1 MTKEKTVVKLP
12 SSVEEKIIDK
22 VVDLSQYIG
31 EIAFYPYQLP
41 FARRLT
47 ESIITNEGATLS
59 ALFSRQCIT
68 ENSFIMDRNGNVT
81 QIKNHPDA
89 WKAKESSDS
98 IYEIKTFGGHVIY
111 CTEEHPIFTENGWT
125 PAQCVE
131 KGMKVVVLDQWDR
144 FGDGVIQYNNK
155 SFTIN
160 DDLAELVGWLTAN
173 IKGEENVEIVIGHT
187 RVKELLNKYF
197 PDTKVLST
205 KSKIIVTL
213 TGKLKLFLKNIIKYS
228 KEGIPYALNNFTKQ
242 QLILFFYPLFL
253 TNGKIYRKINS
264 IKIVLKDNSRPRLLF
279 YKEHLNK
286 LGLHGNQEVWI
297 GQNLSFQCATNYDRF
312 KELFS
317 DYLPTNY
324 FVPYFKNRERKLK
337 TFVGED
343 GEILKYSKVH
353 SVKKIEDWPYPVW
366 DINVPD
372 KGWFLT
378 SGIKVH
384 NSGKCLAKGTEVVMY
399 DGTFK
404 KVEDIYVGDKL
415 LTPDSKPVKVTST
428 VNGKDTMY
436 KISPI
441 MKNQQDASYTVNSAH
456 ILSLYNI
463 KTKQIEDINVL
474 DYINSPN
481 KVNYRGVRAVA
492 YFPKRKISVAPYFLG
507 LWLGDGDSRDTRITN
522 VDKEIIDYLYEY
534 AANLNMNISTYSYSN
549 RTPSYSITSKEDST
563 RSYSN
568 QHRVNII
575 RKEMEHLNLFGN
587 KHIPEDY
594 LCNSYEN
601 RMQLLA
607 GLIDSDGSLDKHQ
620 VRYEISCSNNILC
633 EQIVRLARSLG
644 FQVTLSK
651 RVTSCNKKDFVSNR
665 IVIYGEIWKIP
676 VRVARKKAPKGSIK
690 KNPLL
695 YKIKVEEVGLGEYYG
710 FTLDNKEKRFL
721 LKDFTI
727 THNTQ
732 IVAMITA
739 ALMIILPTLAD
750 KYPENFSIFQK
761 GFWAGCFGPVGEQ
774 AVTMFDRIYE
784 VFTTDSCKQLF
795 IEELKMPIPSR
806 GGARGNLI
814 RLQNKSFVRY
824 MSGSKRAKV
833 ESKTY
838 HLIILDEC
846 QDIDSFKIRK
856 CFAEGTE
863 VWLPNGNIVPV
874 EQVVKEKLDVITP
887 DGPKTPTEWYDNG
900 VQDVWKITTNKGKTI
915 EVTENHRFLVR
926 RRIGNRQAKID
937 ILKNIKVGD
946 AIAAPLEVPYFGN
959 KWTYKE
965 GLLTGLM
972 LGDGC
977 FTGGQPL
984 FCGFSSVIDKLEKLL
999 LHDCSL
1005 TKQEPKESGLISC
1018 GIRGNGTGNYVTA
1031 FFKELGLWGHKGD
1044 TKFIPAGGSKEFL
1057 RGIIEGLIETDGCVQ
1072 ANEISF
1078 ANISE
1083 KLVRDLQNNLL
1094 RFGIH
1099 TFITSHINNGNFGN
1113 KPKRLWVLHIKDS
1126 TSIIKFASNFKLITK
1141 QNKLNILAEK
1151 KKAKTPR
1158 LQAKDKRR
1166 SNDSRFV
1173 FEKVNNIEYIGKKNT
1188 YCLTVETNLLVANG
1202 LMPGQSINPM
1212 GAAVNATTVATGTP
1226 DVYIGYFYDTIEQ
1239 NKSFDLKNPSAKQS
1253 HFEVDYSIAQKYNA
1267 YYKKYI
1273 QKEIKR
1279 LGFDSEEFKMAY
1291 RLIWPITKGMVFTK
1305 SQLEEKCYD
1314 KSLKIVTT
1322 WKETPCIAGLDLGKS
1337 QDSTVVTV
1345 IKPIWGEEDE
1355 EGNMPKVLL
1364 NWLEIEGDEWED
1376 QYPQVIEFLSNYN
1389 IETLICD
1396 TTGVGDPIRE
1406 RYTVLLPSVNVG
1418 PFTFSPSSKDRGYK
1432 YLIQEINSKRLV
1444 IPAHYSVRKTNK
1456 FKKFENQMTTL
1467 KKNYSGKF
1475 LNPCPIDKDK
1485 GHDDYSDSLM
1495 LAVFGTYFE
1504 ILPEIEVTQNDIF
1517 IPPRNNAEQLFGRN
1531 YSRVQKTSRW

>member
-1 MTKEKTVVKLP
+1 V
-12 SSVEEKIIDK
+12 
-22 VVDLSQYIG
+22 
-31 EIAFYPYQLP
+31 
-41 FARRLT
+41 
-47 ESIITNEGATLS
+47 
-59 ALFSRQCIT
+59 
-68 ENSFIMDRNGNVT
+68 
-81 QIKNHPDA
+81 
-89 WKAKESSDS
+89 
-98 IYEIKTFGGHVIY
+98 
-111 CTEEHPIFTENGWT
+111 
-125 PAQCVE
+125 
-131 KGMKVVVLDQWDR
+131 
-144 FGDGVIQYNNK
+144 
-155 SFTIN
+155 
-160 DDLAELVGWLTAN
+160 
-173 IKGEENVEIVIGHT
+173 
-187 RVKELLNKYF
+187 
-197 PDTKVLST
+197 
-205 KSKIIVTL
+205 
-213 TGKLKLFLKNIIKYS
+213 
-228 KEGIPYALNNFTKQ
+228 
-242 QLILFFYPLFL
+242 
-253 TNGKIYRKINS
+253 
-264 IKIVLKDNSRPRLLF
+264 
-279 YKEHLNK
+279 
-286 LGLHGNQEVWI
+286 
-297 GQNLSFQCATNYDRF
+297 
-312 KELFS
+312 
-317 DYLPTNY
+317 
-324 FVPYFKNRERKLK
+324 
-337 TFVGED
+337 
-343 GEILKYSKVH
+343 
-353 SVKKIEDWPYPVW
+353 
-366 DINVPD
+366 
-372 KGWFLT
+372 
-378 SGIKVH
+378 
-384 NSGKCLAKGTEVVMY
+384 
-399 DGTFK
+399 
-404 KVEDIYVGDKL
+404 
-415 LTPDSKPVKVTST
+415 
-428 VNGKDTMY
+428 
-436 KISPI
+436 
-441 MKNQQDASYTVNSAH
+441 VNSAH
-456 ILSLYNI
+456 ILSLYNTE
-463 KTKQIEDINVL
+463 TKRIEDINVL

-481 KVNYRGVRAVA
+481 KVVYRGIRAVA
-492 YFPKRKISVAPYFLG
+492 YFPKGKTFIAPYFLG

-522 VDKEIIDYLYEY
+522 IDEEIIDYLHEY
-534 AANLNMNISTYSYSN
+534 AANLNMKISTYSYSN

-676 VRVARKKAPKGSIK
+676 VRVTRKKAPKGNIK

-814 RLQNKSFVRY
+814 RLGNKSFVRY

-1018 GIRGNGTGNYVTA
+1018 GIRGNGTGNHVTA

-1094 RFGIH
+1094 RFGVH

-1126 TSIIKFASNFKLITK
+1126 ASIIKFASNFKLITK

-1151 KKAKTPR
+1151 KKTKTPR

-1173 FEKVNNIEYIGKKNT
+1173 FEKINNIEYIGKKNT

-1273 QKEIKR
+1273 QKETKR
-1279 LGFDSEEFKMAY
+1279 LGFDSDEFKMAY

-1406 RYTVLLPSVNVG
+1406 RYTALLPSVNVG

-1485 GHDDYSDSLM
+1485 GHDDYCLSEDTEILTARGFANINDIQYNDLVVNYNLDGTLSYSSPKKIVKDVNPEYMVSLEGPYVSQLLTNDHKILYEYFTKENGINCYKQKIGLSQDALSRIPNSTFRLVCSGIQNQPEYPISDEEIQLAAWMITEGWISKSKKWNDARYQLGQSEKRYPEKVKIIDSLVEKLRLSYNRYIRKDGLVIWQFRKENKPFFDSLLIEGVHTIPRRWLAFFSQRQLQLLLDTLMLGDGTISRNTYHTKDKKHAEDIQELAFRVGKQASIKFQENKKAGIYNVYIRDKHIFGTLNKISKVEKYKGRTWCVTVDSGFIVIRRNEKISITGNCDSLM

-1517 IPPRNNAEQLFGRN
+1517 TPPRNNAEQLFGRN

>member
-31 EIAFYPYQLP
+31 EITFYPYQLP

-372 KGWFLT
+372 KGWFLA

-384 NSGKCLAKGTEVVMY
+384 NSGKCLAKGTEIVMY

-404 KVEDIYVGDKL
+404 KVEDVCVGDKL
-415 LTPDSKPVKVTST
+415 LTPDSKSVKVTST

-436 KISPI
+436 KISPT

-456 ILSLYNI
+456 ILSLYNT

-474 DYINSPN
+474 EYINSPN
-481 KVNYRGVRAVA
+481 KINYRGIRAVA
-492 YFPKRKISVAPYFLG
+492 YFPKRKTYIAPYFLG

-522 VDKEIIDYLYEY
+522 VDKEIVDYLYEY
-534 AANLNMNISTYSYSN
+534 AANLNMKISTYSYSN

-575 RKEMEHLNLFGN
+575 RKEMERLNLFGN

-695 YKIKVEEVGLGEYYG
+695 YKIKVEEVGLGEYCG

-846 QDIDSFKIRK
+846 LSGDTEVLTPEGWIRIDSWNGQSIALLNDNFEVSYEVPNRYIAHDNVPLITAKCKHGLDYTTTAGHRIVYASAKNPNKIKTELATNFWERGNQGCRAIRSGILNGTYNLTYLDRIGIMLNADGCKYYTNKDGVITWKLEFSKKRKLNRCKYLLKKEGIDYKVSSKRDFNNPNWNSSTKITFKLSDVDYKEDFRSWLPYNCGRDFVKELLHWDGSRKTKTKEYDSKLLSNVEFVEQICLQSGINCSPIRTIVRKNKKHSTIYRLDIGWKHGFAFGRNNKSLEITNGPAYCFETTTGMFFIRKNGVVLTTGNCQDIDSFKIRK
-856 CFAEGTE
+856 
-863 VWLPNGNIVPV
+863 
-874 EQVVKEKLDVITP
+874 
-887 DGPKTPTEWYDNG
+887 
-900 VQDVWKITTNKGKTI
+900 
-915 EVTENHRFLVR
+915 
-926 RRIGNRQAKID
+926 
-937 ILKNIKVGD
+937 
-946 AIAAPLEVPYFGN
+946 
-959 KWTYKE
+959 
-965 GLLTGLM
+965 
-972 LGDGC
+972 
-977 FTGGQPL
+977 
-984 FCGFSSVIDKLEKLL
+984 
-999 LHDCSL
+999 
-1005 TKQEPKESGLISC
+1005 
-1018 GIRGNGTGNYVTA
+1018 
-1031 FFKELGLWGHKGD
+1031 
-1044 TKFIPAGGSKEFL
+1044 
-1057 RGIIEGLIETDGCVQ
+1057 
-1072 ANEISF
+1072 
-1078 ANISE
+1078 
-1083 KLVRDLQNNLL
+1083 
-1094 RFGIH
+1094 
-1099 TFITSHINNGNFGN
+1099 
-1113 KPKRLWVLHIKDS
+1113 
-1126 TSIIKFASNFKLITK
+1126 
-1141 QNKLNILAEK
+1141 
-1151 KKAKTPR
+1151 
-1158 LQAKDKRR
+1158 
-1166 SNDSRFV
+1166 
-1173 FEKVNNIEYIGKKNT
+1173 
-1188 YCLTVETNLLVANG
+1188 
-1202 LMPGQSINPM
+1202 SINPM

-1279 LGFDSEEFKMAY
+1279 LGFDSDEFKMAY